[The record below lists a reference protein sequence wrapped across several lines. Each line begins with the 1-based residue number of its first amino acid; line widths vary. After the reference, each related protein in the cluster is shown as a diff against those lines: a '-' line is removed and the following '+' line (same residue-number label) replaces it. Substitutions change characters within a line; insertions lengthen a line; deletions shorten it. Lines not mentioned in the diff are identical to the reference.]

1 MKNFTLLLK
10 KYKIHLI
17 GGDTTKSPNII
28 SLTMTIVGKP
38 HNKKIYL
45 RSKAKEKESIFTFS
59 NRKNN
64 CCHRHHYKSKR
75 IDNEKIK
82 KKAINQFLNPK
93 IHTYSHILEKLS
105 VSSCMDLSDGLV
117 NDLIKFSKKS
127 HKKFILKNL
136 NQI

>member
-59 NRKNN
+59 NIG
-64 CCHRHHYKSKR
+64 YSTLAMTS
-75 IDNEKIK
+75 I
-82 KKAINQFLNPK
+82 INQK
-93 IHTYSHILEKLS
+93 E
-105 VSSCMDLSDGLV
+105 
-117 NDLIKFSKKS
+117 LITKR
-127 HKKFILKNL
+127 
-136 NQI
+136 